1 MKDCFRGVK
10 EKVTDQ
16 VLCDRTFSGRLNYV
30 HTRLVSTYG
39 ESTASQNKDTKVQF
53 SEPVSFIGVT
63 YRNVGNGLLLT
74 GAEMS
79 QRQLNHQSPPQ
90 HWWLLTKAGNLEH
103 TVQYIGSLTGL
114 RGYFPSDSV
123 GLNLFQAVLQVSELV
138 TFAVWLVWECPSAG
152 LNWLFWEGG
161 TYWIWSVSG
170 TLWCFLSL
178 SFVLKIYAIWNK
190 RFSCKETTTGQ
201 QDIDILPW
209 PPYIECIFFIYH
221 CHHYHHYTHPH
232 MSTVLCIVWSMVLYC
247 SFVSYVSLILT
258 RFSYVLLNISY
269 CERLPY

>member
-1 MKDCFRGVK
+1 MDWLLISLAPGLVKDCFRGVK

-90 HWWLLTKAGNLEH
+90 HW
-103 TVQYIGSLTGL
+103 
-114 RGYFPSDSV
+114 
-123 GLNLFQAVLQVSELV
+123 
-138 TFAVWLVWECPSAG
+138 
-152 LNWLFWEGG
+152 
-161 TYWIWSVSG
+161 
-170 TLWCFLSL
+170 
-178 SFVLKIYAIWNK
+178 
-190 RFSCKETTTGQ
+190 
-201 QDIDILPW
+201 
-209 PPYIECIFFIYH
+209 
-221 CHHYHHYTHPH
+221 
-232 MSTVLCIVWSMVLYC
+232 
-247 SFVSYVSLILT
+247 
-258 RFSYVLLNISY
+258 
-269 CERLPY
+269 

>member
-1 MKDCFRGVK
+1 VKDCFRGVK

-90 HWWLLTKAGNLEH
+90 HW
-103 TVQYIGSLTGL
+103 
-114 RGYFPSDSV
+114 
-123 GLNLFQAVLQVSELV
+123 
-138 TFAVWLVWECPSAG
+138 
-152 LNWLFWEGG
+152 
-161 TYWIWSVSG
+161 
-170 TLWCFLSL
+170 
-178 SFVLKIYAIWNK
+178 
-190 RFSCKETTTGQ
+190 
-201 QDIDILPW
+201 
-209 PPYIECIFFIYH
+209 
-221 CHHYHHYTHPH
+221 
-232 MSTVLCIVWSMVLYC
+232 
-247 SFVSYVSLILT
+247 
-258 RFSYVLLNISY
+258 
-269 CERLPY
+269 